1 MAAALAL
8 ALDGAPDVGAK
19 LTITGSGFQSNTV
32 HASLTTALAGAN
44 NDLVF
49 TAVALGT
56 PGNAITVAYVDPGG
70 TTAALS
76 VVVVGNAIT
85 VNLARAASAI
95 STIASD
101 IIAAIIASAPASALV
116 TVANAAANNGTG
128 LVIAMG
134 ATNLTGGVDAAF
146 VDVAV
151 VLPGLDSVLNH
162 HIATDGSGNITVP
175 ETIELDHPGTVT
187 VTGTVGAVLQA
198 TATQRVFSD

>member
-19 LTITGSGFQSNTV
+19 MTITGSGFQSNTSR
-32 HASLTTALAGAN
+32 AALTTALAGAN

-49 TAVALGT
+49 TAVPLGT

-70 TTAALS
+70 TTAVLG

-85 VNLARAASAI
+85 VNLGRAASAI
-95 STIASD
+95 NSTAAL
-101 IIAAIIASAPASALV
+101 IAAAIAASAPAAALV
-116 TVANAAANNGTG
+116 TVANAAANDGTG

-146 VDVAV
+146 VDVQV
-151 VLPGLDSVLNH
+151 QLPGADSVLNH

-175 ETIELDHPGTVT
+175 ENIELDHPGVVT
-187 VTGTVGAVLQA
+187 VTGTVGAVVQA
-198 TATQRVFSD
+198 TATQRIFSD